1 METLKKYWKEFIVVI
16 LLFLFIGYVLN
27 DKLRQSEEEKIQNAL
42 DQLNTA
48 QKEYL
53 DILQEKQLKL
63 EEDQEKLE
71 DLQSIMASNIKTTTT
86 ELKSVKNEKTSLK
99 QKYKVGSVYSP
110 SKLDSLLRVYSKK
123 GS

>member
-1 METLKKYWKEFIVVI
+1 METLKKYWKEIIVII
-16 LLFLFIGYVLN
+16 LLFSFIGYVLK
-27 DKLRQSEEEKIQNAL
+27 DKLKQSEEEKIQNAL

-63 EEDQEKLE
+63 EEDQKKLE
-71 DLQSIMASNIKTTTT
+71 DLQSIMSSNIKTTTT
-86 ELKSVKNEKTSLK
+86 ELKSVKNEKSSIK
-99 QKYKVGSVYSP
+99 QKYKVGSVYSS
-110 SKLDSLLRVYSKK
+110 SKLDSLLRVYSRQ